1 VVLFTATATLS
12 PAASVF
18 FLEAENSANT
28 GAWDIDQQFMEQM
41 GSPYLLAHALGI
53 PVADATTTC
62 QFLKAGS
69 YRVWV
74 RTKD

>member
-1 VVLFTATATLS
+1 MVLFTAKARRG
-12 PAASVF
+12 PAAEAV